1 MMTMTMM
8 TMTMPCEVEKERDMA
23 EQLQSQVLGLMQP

>member
-8 TMTMPCEVEKERDMA
+8 MMTMPCEVEKERDMA

>member
-1 MMTMTMM
+1 MTMM
-8 TMTMPCEVEKERDMA
+8 MMTMPCEVEKERDMA